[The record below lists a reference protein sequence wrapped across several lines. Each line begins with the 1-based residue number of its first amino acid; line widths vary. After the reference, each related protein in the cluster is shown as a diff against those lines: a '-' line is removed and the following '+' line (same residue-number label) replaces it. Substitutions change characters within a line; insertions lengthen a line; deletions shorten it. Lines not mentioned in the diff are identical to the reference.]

1 MKLVIDEKAFLSG
14 RADCRSGDFPKE
26 NQPPDYYRG
35 YEREIDRCADK
46 AGINNVKLH

>member
-1 MKLVIDEKAFLSG
+1 MITNEKAFLSG
-14 RADCRSGDFPKE
+14 RADCRSGGYPKE
-26 NQPPDYYRG
+26 NQPADYYIG